1 MEEETIVKGVAE
13 YKRVTEEGVDVTI
26 GNNVVVAVNGVGGFV
41 VVVVSIS
48 IMSFFLKVWSIS

>member
-13 YKRVTEEGVDVTI
+13 YKRVTEDGVDVTI
-26 GNNVVVAVNGVGGFV
+26 GNNVVLVVNGLGGFV

-48 IMSFFLKVWSIS
+48 IMSFFLKVWSTS